1 VNCGELLRLLT
12 EYEEG
17 TLATPLCVEVTRH
30 LGECGPCEEL
40 RHELHEL
47 TRLCRESPR
56 PRLPEGLRRRIE
68 ELLRQSRQS

>member
-1 VNCGELLRLLT
+1 MNCGDLLRLLT

-30 LGECGPCEEL
+30 LGECAPCDDL
-40 RHELHEL
+40 RHELQEL
-47 TRLCRESPR
+47 TRLCRESPT

-68 ELLRQSRQS
+68 GLLRRNDR